1 MCVPERLERTNA
13 SVPGVV
19 DCPSSVAQLALRSS
33 IQGTLSARL
42 CHAISACARVLYNRF
57 HRIHGVMMVRR
68 ITHIN
73 TRTDARAFIVVD
85 CPTGVAR
92 FALGTIIG
100 GAIRATAR

>member
-42 CHAISACARVLYNRF
+42 CHAISACARMPYNRF
-57 HRIHGVMMVRR
+57 HRIHHLMMVRG
-68 ITHIN
+68 ITHKN
-73 TRTDARAFIVVD
+73 TRTNARAFIVVD
-85 CPTGVAR
+85 CPTSVAR
-92 FALGTIIG
+92 FALSSIIG
-100 GAIRATAR
+100 GAFRAAAR